1 MKINKTLVILKR
13 ELKSRL
19 MSKSFIIMTLLIPVF
34 LLGIFGFQSFLLS
47 YESDSGTKLLVV
59 TQSSVLKNNLIRE
72 FDSLEFVK
80 NGYYKIMFDES
91 SSSQVEQYIKEKKEQ
106 LLGANLTGIIFIT
119 DSNLVDKKVQYYST
133 NPNNNTVFE
142 KVKSPINR
150 ALVDYYFKDK
160 QLSASEISFARKSVD
175 FEGYRVTKGEKIEE
189 EGYGNMIASFLFTF
203 FLYFSLIM
211 IGATLMRSVVEEK
224 SSKIVE
230 VLLSSINASDLM
242 VGKIFGAAITGVI
255 QMAIWNLPVIILLST
270 SWFTLPRDFALKM
283 DPSYI
288 LFFLYNYFVSL
299 ITFLG
304 LFAGVGAMF
313 DNDQDT
319 QSGMWPVMMLIMVPF
334 FIAITL
340 PNNPDN
346 SIAQA
351 ASLIPFASL
360 IVMPARMALI
370 SVPVWQILFSVVLN
384 LVVMTGVFYLS
395 GKIYRV
401 GILMTGKKPNFSE
414 ILKWLKTKA

>member
-1 MKINKTLVILKR
+1 
-13 ELKSRL
+13 
-19 MSKSFIIMTLLIPVF
+19 
-34 LLGIFGFQSFLLS
+34 
-47 YESDSGTKLLVV
+47 
-59 TQSSVLKNNLIRE
+59 
-72 FDSLEFVK
+72 
-80 NGYYKIMFDES
+80 MFDES